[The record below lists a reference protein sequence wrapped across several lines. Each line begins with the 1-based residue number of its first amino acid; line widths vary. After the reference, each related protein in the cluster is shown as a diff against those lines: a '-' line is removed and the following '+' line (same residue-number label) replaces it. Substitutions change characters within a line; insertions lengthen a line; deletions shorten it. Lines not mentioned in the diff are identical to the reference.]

1 MFHMWLKK
9 VSFTSIALLTLFGVY
24 DVYIHNLCF
33 KMVLRMIN
41 QLQMVKPNHQ
51 HYQDRT
57 LQIRSLVEFRY
68 MIEPH
73 NMDNIEMLGRHYIQN
88 RINLSGLLI
97 TLQKMMVYKFNL
109 YIDENLKQT
118 HVHTHTKIQ
127 ILRLYKI
134 SFIAI
139 W

>member
-1 MFHMWLKK
+1 MMCIYNF
-9 VSFTSIALLTLFGVY
+9 
-24 DVYIHNLCF
+24 CF

-88 RINLSGLLI
+88 RINLSGLLT
-97 TLQKMMVYKFNL
+97 TLQKMMVYKFSL
-109 YIDENLKQT
+109 YIDGNLKQI
-118 HVHTHTKIQ
+118 HIHTHKIH
-127 ILRLYKI
+127 ILKFSYKFFFCKI

-139 W
+139 R

>member
-1 MFHMWLKK
+1 
-9 VSFTSIALLTLFGVY
+9 
-24 DVYIHNLCF
+24 
-33 KMVLRMIN
+33 MVLRMIN

-88 RINLSGLLI
+88 RINLSGLLT
-97 TLQKMMVYKFNL
+97 TLQKMMVYKFSL
-109 YIDENLKQT
+109 YIDENLNKF
-118 HVHTHTKIQ
+118 THTQIQ
-127 ILRLYKI
+127 ILRFSYKI
-134 SFIAI
+134 SFFVKFLLSQYDKR
-139 W
+139 